1 MTLNHSRMLL
11 NRTFG
16 FISLA
21 FLSFSFQQKDA
32 DPKRIAIDTNNST
45 IEWTGK
51 KLTGEHY
58 GNVSISD
65 GHLLVDGN
73 KLTGGVFEIDM
84 NSITCT
90 DITDE
95 KSNKRLVDHLTSE
108 DFFAVSKFPKA
119 RFEITVAKHDGKD
132 NYSITGNLTIKGKT
146 NPLTFPVTFIYTD
159 GIATAAGDLVFD
171 RSKYD
176 VKFGSQSFFENLG
189 DKMVYD
195 DVEMKV
201 SIVSK
206 R

>member
-1 MTLNHSRMLL
+1 MIINDSRILI
-11 NRTFG
+11 NRTFALI
-16 FISLA
+16 FLA
-21 FLSFSFQQKDA
+21 FISFSFQQIDA
-32 DPKRIAIDTNNST
+32 DPKKIDIDLKNST

-73 KLTGGVFEIDM
+73 KLTGGDFEIDM
-84 NSITCT
+84 NSITCA

-95 KSNKRLVDHLTSE
+95 KSNKRLVDHLKSE

-119 RFEITVAKHDGKD
+119 RFEITEVKPTGKQD
-132 NYSITGNLTIKGKT
+132 YSITGNLTIKGKT
-146 NPLTFPVTFIYTD
+146 KPLTFPASFTLTD
-159 GIATAAGDLVFD
+159 GVAYASGTMVFD
-171 RSKYD
+171 RSHYD

-195 DVEMKV
+195 DVDMKV
-201 SIVSK
+201 NIVSRK
-206 R
+206 